1 MRVPSLPIRRTPKVH
16 ARTAPDTPSKG
27 GGKALG
33 LLSLFNGSPVPIG
46 LLAAVVLLL
55 ALGLVT
61 VYVAT
66 LTDPDY
72 SFTRQLLG
80 VALGIVACAAF
91 WVFDYRL
98 FGKLVIPLL
107 VLDIVLM
114 LLPMVP
120 GLGVESNGAT
130 SWIRIGG
137 FSFQPSELAKPVT
150 IVMLAAAVSKY
161 DGSIVRGRDYFK
173 MLALILIPFVLL
185 VREDLGTALVI
196 FIFGF
201 IILFVGGASRR
212 WLVLTIMSLA
222 VLVAGMLGLNGLIS
236 NWTGGSVQLIK
247 PYQMSRLL
255 VFIDQDNPDYA
266 DDAYNLN
273 QAKIAVGSGEIT
285 GKGFGNATQSSGGF
299 LPEAATDFIFCVYAE
314 QFGFMG
320 CFILLAL
327 YLALLAAALSIGMHS
342 GDMLGMLIAA
352 GIMGMWLFQI
362 VENIGMDIG
371 LMPITGIPLPFMSYG
386 SSFMLTNFICVGLL
400 SSIWTRRGEI
410 SAQPKRAK
418 GKAGQ
423 LHV

>member
-1 MRVPSLPIRRTPKVH
+1 MPSLTIRKTPAVH
-16 ARTAPDTPSKG
+16 ARSG
-27 GGKALG
+27 GPKQPRASF
-33 LLSLFNGSPVPIG
+33 LSGSPVPFA
-46 LLAAVVLLL
+46 LLAVVIVVL

-66 LTDPDY
+66 LADPDY
-72 SFTRQLLG
+72 SFPRQLLG
-80 VALGIVACAAF
+80 VGLGVVAMAAF
-91 WVFDYRL
+91 WVFDYRR
-98 FGKLVIPLL
+98 FSHMVVPLL
-107 VLDIVLM
+107 VLDIILM

-120 GLGVESNGAT
+120 GLGDNVNGAT

-150 IVMLAAAVSKY
+150 IVMLSAAVAKY
-161 DGSIVRGRDYFK
+161 DGSIARGRDYFK
-173 MLALILIPFVLL
+173 MLALVLIPFVLL

-201 IILFVGGASRR
+201 IILLVGGASRR
-212 WLVLTIMSLA
+212 WLLLTVTSLA
-222 VLVAGMLGLNGLIS
+222 VLVAGVLLLNGLVS
-236 NWTGGSVQLIK
+236 NWTGGNVQLIK

-273 QAKIAVGSGEIT
+273 QAKIAVGSGEIV

-299 LPEAATDFIFCVYAE
+299 LPEAPTDFIFCVYAE
-314 QFGFMG
+314 QFGFLG
-320 CFILLAL
+320 CFLLLAV
-327 YLALLAAALSIGMHS
+327 YLALLAVALNIGLKS
-342 GDMLGMLIAA
+342 SDALGMLIAS

-400 SSIWTRRGEI
+400 SSIWSRRGDVA
-410 SAQPKRAK
+410 AQTRKTK
-418 GKAGQ
+418 GKAVQ

>member
-1 MRVPSLPIRRTPKVH
+1 MPSLTIRKAPAVH
-16 ARTAPDTPSKG
+16 ARSG
-27 GGKALG
+27 GPKQPRTSF
-33 LLSLFNGSPVPIG
+33 LSGSPVPFA
-46 LLAAVVLLL
+46 LLAVVIVVL

-72 SFTRQLLG
+72 SFPRQLLG
-80 VALGIVACAAF
+80 VGLGVVAMAAF
-91 WVFDYRL
+91 WVFDYRR
-98 FGKLVIPLL
+98 FSHMVVPLL
-107 VLDIVLM
+107 VLDIILM

-120 GLGVESNGAT
+120 GLGDNVNGAT

-150 IVMLAAAVSKY
+150 IVMLSAAVAKY
-161 DGSIVRGRDYFK
+161 DGSIARGRDYFK
-173 MLALILIPFVLL
+173 MLALVLIPFVLL

-201 IILFVGGASRR
+201 IILLVGGASRR
-212 WLVLTIMSLA
+212 WLLLTVTSLA
-222 VLVAGMLGLNGLIS
+222 VLVAGVLLLNGLVS
-236 NWTGGSVQLIK
+236 NWTGGNVQLIK

-273 QAKIAVGSGEIT
+273 QAKIAVGSGEIV

-299 LPEAATDFIFCVYAE
+299 LPEAPTDFIFCVYAE
-314 QFGFMG
+314 QFGFLG
-320 CFILLAL
+320 CFLLLAV
-327 YLALLAAALSIGMHS
+327 YLALLAVALNIGLKS
-342 GDMLGMLIAA
+342 SDALGMLIAS

-400 SSIWTRRGEI
+400 SSIWSRRGDVA
-410 SAQPKRAK
+410 AQTRKTK